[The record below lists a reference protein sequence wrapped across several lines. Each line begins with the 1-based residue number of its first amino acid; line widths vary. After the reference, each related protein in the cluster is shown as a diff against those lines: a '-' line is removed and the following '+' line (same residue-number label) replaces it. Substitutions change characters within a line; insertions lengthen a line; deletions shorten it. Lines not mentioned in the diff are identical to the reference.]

1 MPQTTFQWNQREYT
15 VSVDADEVV
24 DITSPTLHVQGRL
37 ADGLIHDARYRPRAM
52 AAVPDDLLEAAERAL
67 ANVGA

>member
-24 DITSPTLHVQGRL
+24 DITSPTLHVQGTW
-37 ADGLIHDARYRPRAM
+37 ASGTIHDARYRPRAY
-52 AAVPDDLLEAAERAL
+52 APVPEDLLEAAERAL
-67 ANVGA
+67 ASAGP